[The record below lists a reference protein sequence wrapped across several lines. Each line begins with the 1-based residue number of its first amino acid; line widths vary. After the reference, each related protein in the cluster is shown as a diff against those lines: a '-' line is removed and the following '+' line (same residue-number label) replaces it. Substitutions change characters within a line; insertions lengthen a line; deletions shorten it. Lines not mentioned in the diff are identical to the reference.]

1 MDAKTIFQPKIW
13 YIIAGAMALIGGIE
27 NSYNAESWAERA
39 WGADGVN
46 DQSIAMEKLFGLF
59 MAGFGAMGITCAF
72 ALDGKAQAKFAI
84 ANGAVISLF
93 FLTMFFFLPST
104 GYEMPG
110 AGFLI
115 PPFIFLGDL
124 D

>member
-1 MDAKTIFQPKIW
+1 
-13 YIIAGAMALIGGIE
+13 
-27 NSYNAESWAERA
+27 
-39 WGADGVN
+39 
-46 DQSIAMEKLFGLF
+46 
-59 MAGFGAMGITCAF
+59 MGITCAF

-93 FLTMFFFLPST
+93 FVTMFFFLPST

-115 PPFIFLGDL
+115 PPFIFLGGL
-124 D
+124 MASGYLHMNEEVQTAE